1 MGAYEQKLYKR
12 RNDAGD
18 VAKQTKALYC
28 MEHYVVNTEAA
39 SIESRLS
46 YSGRS
51 VGNPLA
57 VRESTKKETAIKA

>member
-1 MGAYEQKLYKR
+1 MRAYEQKLYTR

-18 VAKQTKALYC
+18 VAKQTKALHC
-28 MEHYVVNTEAA
+28 LEHYDVNTEAA
-39 SIESRLS
+39 FIESGLS

-51 VGNPLA
+51 AGNPLA